1 MENTV
6 VTTHAKIDINI
17 TGTEAHGNN
26 DIQGRMGHNTNV
38 SNSNSKLKAQMMVM
52 QPVHAEIN
60 AQQHVEYSQTIQM
73 QQGLRQTSN
82 TLNLVAV

>member
-26 DIQGRMGHNTNV
+26 DIQGRMDHNTNV

-60 AQQHVEYSQTIQM
+60 AQRTQM